1 MLATELLFVYVY
13 CLVDDAI
20 KASALLI
27 PRRPGPA
34 PACTD
39 AELLT
44 IALVRHLLGRR
55 SENGFLAE
63 IRRDWHRAEQLAAGN
78 FPLIWQQATSGEAG

>member
-1 MLATELLFVYVY
+1 MLATELLFVYIY
-13 CLVDDAI
+13 RLVDDAI
-20 KASALLI
+20 KAGALRI

-34 PACTD
+34 PAGTD

-44 IALVRHLLGRR
+44 IALVGHLLGRR

-63 IRRDWHRAEQLAAGN
+63 IR
-78 FPLIWQQATSGEAG
+78 